1 MKYPAKSS
9 RRFAPTTAL
18 AALASAT
25 ALGAI
30 LYAGTGATAISESA
44 NAQILRP
51 ANGFADLVEAVRP
64 AVVNISTRTIQ
75 PASLSHGY
83 NNRGI
88 RFTLW
93 PKPFRF

>member
-9 RRFAPTTAL
+9 RHAPTTAL
-18 AALASAT
+18 LLRSPALQPSVHS
-25 ALGAI
+25 LRRNGRDRQP
-30 LYAGTGATAISESA
+30 ESA
-44 NAQILRP
+44 NAQISRP